1 MNRIIFLS
9 IAVLAFGCASKN
21 DAWQLDLPAHFN
33 TKFTGDLA
41 AKLPDSVNG
50 KGETRAFL
58 FEENGIKVYMNI
70 PLPVEDYYPF
80 LSTVDKD
87 GNQID
92 TYTPFENPED
102 RTEDSSED
110 VTILPDKTI
119 VAIDSIYALMLETN
133 DDGDVTSE
141 TKVLSV
147 TQKKFKISAT
157 GEFEKTEEKS
167 GF

>member
-1 MNRIIFLS
+1 M
-9 IAVLAFGCASKN
+9 IAVLAFGCTPKP
-21 DAWQLDLPAHFN
+21 DAWQLKLPAHFN

-41 AKLPDSVNG
+41 AQLPDSVLG

-58 FEENGIKVYMNI
+58 FEQNGVRVYMNI

-80 LSTVDKD
+80 LSTV
-87 GNQID
+87 GENGEQID
-92 TYTPFENPED
+92 SLVPFENPED

-110 VTILPDKTI
+110 ITIMPDKTV
-119 VAIDSIYALMLETN
+119 VAIDSLYAVMLETN

-141 TKVLSV
+141 SKILSV

-157 GEFEKTEEKS
+157 GEFEKVEEKS